1 MAVLNLEI
9 CPVTVICLN
18 MLKVMLTLVATGQDL
33 PGVRSM
39 STACLQLA
47 P

>member
-1 MAVLNLEI
+1 MAILNLEK
-9 CPVTVICLN
+9 CPMIVIWLR
-18 MLKVMLTLVATGQDL
+18 MLKVMLTFVATGQDL